1 MWQWRAGALVPGV
14 IDGSGR
20 GSGWWLM
27 AQYCSDA
34 SIQFKQTNTI
44 NHIFLFDLPI
54 KNATNTHIYAIS
66 ALLFQLVKYKKN
78 SPARAAH

>member
-1 MWQWRAGALVPGV
+1 LVPGV

-44 NHIFLFDLPI
+44 NHIFFYSISRSKTQQTRIFMLFL
-54 KNATNTHIYAIS
+54 HYC
-66 ALLFQLVKYKKN
+66 FN
-78 SPARAAH
+78 S